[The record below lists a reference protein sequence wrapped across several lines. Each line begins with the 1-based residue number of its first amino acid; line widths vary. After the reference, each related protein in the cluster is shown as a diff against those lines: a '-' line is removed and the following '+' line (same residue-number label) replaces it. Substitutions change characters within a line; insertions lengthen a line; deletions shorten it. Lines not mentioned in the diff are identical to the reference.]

1 MRHHNNVKKFGREK
15 NQRVA
20 LMQSLARNLIMKE
33 RITTTEVKA
42 KALRPMVEKMVTKA
56 KKGTDLAVRR
66 ALVAELRN
74 RDDAAKKLITDI
86 APRYEGRKGGYTR
99 VMKLPSR
106 LADGAPMAI
115 IEFV

>member
-33 RITTTEVKA
+33 RITTTVVKA
-42 KALRPMVEKMVTKA
+42 KALRPYVEKMVTKA
-56 KKGTDLAVRR
+56 KRGTEIAVRR
-66 ALVAELRN
+66 ELIAELRN
-74 RDDAAKKLITDI
+74 KNDAAKKLIADI
-86 APRYEGRKGGYTR
+86 APRYMERAGGYTR
-99 VMKLPSR
+99 VMKLPPR
-106 LADGAPMAI
+106 LADGASMAI